1 MLGISRIAM
10 VGAAA
15 LALWPVAVAAQTPP
29 AAPTTEV
36 PPTVVMP
43 PIEVVGT
50 SPLPGVGIDRD
61 KVPSNTRS
69 VPPPDITTQGPG
81 GIGTALDQHLGSINV
96 NGNQDNP
103 YQPDIQFR
111 GFEASP
117 VLGTPIGM
125 AVYQNGVRLNEPF
138 GDNVNWDM
146 VPDFAIDR
154 MNVIPTNPIYGLN
167 ALGGAVVI
175 DMKNGFTYHD
185 GEGVAS
191 GGSFGRRQFTLQ
203 YGKQID
209 NVAAYIAGNAYND
222 QGFREFSPTQI
233 RQLYADIGAESD
245 QGSLHVSFTGANND
259 IIGVG
264 PTPIQLV
271 DVNRSA
277 VFTTPQE
284 FRNSL
289 ELVSLNG
296 QYFADDTLS
305 FQNNFYVRHAARRVF
320 NGNTTDVQ
328 ACDPSIP
335 NTLCLGDPFTVLFD
349 TSGQPVSNV
358 LNGATPGENDNS
370 TVTSLG
376 IGGALQG
383 TYTAPLFDHGNHLV
397 AGVSIDHAEVDFHS
411 TNELGTIDP
420 STLLVSGVGVII
432 AQPDGSLAPVKL
444 ATTTNYYGL
453 YASDTFDVTPELAVT
468 VGGRY
473 NVAQVDLTDE
483 IGTALNGN
491 NRFTRLNPAA
501 GATYRITPN
510 LTAYFGYA
518 QANRAPTAGEIAC
531 SNPSRPCSLDNF
543 LTSDPSGL
551 KQVIAHTYEA
561 GVRGKLAVQAFDTPG
576 RVDWNLGLFR
586 TNLDDDILNVPSAI
600 ISSGFFQ
607 NIGSTRRQGIEA
619 SVAYTDKSLQVSVD
633 YSLVD
638 ATFQSPITLSSP
650 NNPAADA
657 NGNIQVKPGDVLPGV
672 PLQRLKVN
680 ADYWI
685 TDEWKIG
692 GNLSFASGQYYFGD
706 QSNQNPKLPGYY
718 VVNVH
723 TSYQITKNVEAFIL
737 AENLFDHNYA
747 TFGIFGDVTKTPLP
761 GVANPSDPRFIS
773 VAPPLAAFGG
783 VRIRF

>member
-1 MLGISRIAM
+1 MLGFRWIET
-10 VGAAA
+10 VAAGM
-15 LALWPVAVAAQTPP
+15 LALWPASIAAQTPP
-29 AAPTTEV
+29 AAPSQDASQPV
-36 PPTVVMP
+36 LVA

-61 KVPSNTRS
+61 KIPSNTRS
-69 VPPPDITTQGPG
+69 VPPPDITTEGPA
-81 GIGTALDQHLGSINV
+81 GIGAALDRHLGSVNI

-117 VLGTPIGM
+117 VLGTPIGV

-138 GDNVNWDM
+138 GDNVNWDLI
-146 VPDFAIDR
+146 PDIAIDR

-167 ALGGAVVI
+167 ALGGALVI

-203 YGKQID
+203 YGKQIG

-222 QGFREFSPTQI
+222 DGFREFSPTEV

-245 QGSLHVSFTGANND
+245 LASLHVSFTGANND
-259 IIGVG
+259 LIGVG

-289 ELVSLNG
+289 ELASLNG
-296 QYFADDTLS
+296 QYFADDVLS
-305 FQNNFYVRHAARRVF
+305 FQSNFYVRHAARRVF

-335 NTLCLGDPFTVLFD
+335 NTLCLGDPFTVLFN
-349 TSGQPVSNV
+349 TSGQPVPNI
-358 LNGATPGENDNS
+358 LNGRTPGENDNS

-376 IGGALQG
+376 IGGALQSV
-383 TYTAPLFDHGNHLV
+383 YTAPLFDRGNHLV
-397 AGVSIDHAEVDFHS
+397 AGISVDHADVDFHS

-420 STLLVSGVGVII
+420 NTLLVSGLGIII
-432 AQPDGSLAPVKL
+432 AQPDGTLTPVNL

-453 YASDTFDVTPELAVT
+453 YASDTFDVTPEFSVT
-468 VGGRY
+468 IGGRY
-473 NVAQVDLTDE
+473 NIAVVDLTDE

-491 NRFTRLNPAA
+491 NEFDRLNPSA
-501 GATYRITPN
+501 GATYKISPGVS
-510 LTAYFGYA
+510 AYFGYA
-518 QANRAPTAGEIAC
+518 QASRAPTAGEIAC

-543 LTSDPSGL
+543 LTSDPPGL
-551 KQVIAHTYEA
+551 KQVIAHTYEG
-561 GVRGKLAVQAFDTPG
+561 GVRGKLAIQLLGTPG
-576 RVDWNLGLFR
+576 KIDWNIGLFR
-586 TNLDDDILNVPSAI
+586 TDLDDDILNVPSAN
-600 ISSGFFQ
+600 ISTGFFR
-607 NIGSTRRQGIEA
+607 NVGSTRRQGIEA
-619 SVAYTDKSLQVSVD
+619 GVGYTDRSLQVSVD

-650 NNPAADA
+650 NNPFADA
-657 NGNIQVKPGDVLPGV
+657 NGNIQVKPGDVIPGI
-672 PLQRLKVN
+672 PLHRLKVN

-692 GNLSFASGQYYFGD
+692 GSLAAVSGQYYFGD
-706 QSNQNPKLPGYY
+706 ASNQNPKLPGYY
-718 VVNVH
+718 VVNAH
-723 TSYQITKNVEAFIL
+723 TSYQITKNIEAFIL
-737 AENLFDHNYA
+737 AENLFDHDYA
-747 TFGIFGDVTKTPLP
+747 TFGVFGDVTKTPLP

-783 VRIRF
+783 VRIKF